1 MSRTRRVF
9 GKDFK
14 AKVVLEALKE
24 KETLEILKNYT
35 MLLLLFIASCAS
47 TKKSPNSAK
56 MVITDNTVTHDSE
69 INITITNNT
78 KHNIYLPND
87 NSILGEVREN
97 LGGVDE
103 SRFFLAMKNV
113 ERASDGK
120 WIPIS
125 VPCENLHSAY
135 PLMERWKKKI
145 QNLNTKNIVLVEKK
159 KSVNFKIPFKLHQK
173 IADGCNYEYLDYKEF
188 KNGEYQVY
196 LSYNLQ
202 SKFESVFFKK
212 IPN

>member
-1 MSRTRRVF
+1 M
-9 GKDFK
+9 
-14 AKVVLEALKE
+14 
-24 KETLEILKNYT
+24 EILKKYT

-47 TKKSPNSAK
+47 TKKDLGSVK

-78 KHNIYLPND
+78 KHNIYLPID

-125 VPCENLHSAY
+125 VPCENLDSVY
-135 PLMERWKKKI
+135 PLMKRWKKRYKI
-145 QNLNTKNIVLVEKK
+145 
-159 KSVNFKIPFKLHQK
+159 
-173 IADGCNYEYLDYKEF
+173 
-188 KNGEYQVY
+188 
-196 LSYNLQ
+196 
-202 SKFESVFFKK
+202 
-212 IPN
+212 